1 MRTEEIKVYT
11 FEELDKKAKEKAR
24 EWYKSEMYKDFSV
37 EAEMITENMENVLYT
52 KGYSGA
58 KVYWELSCRQGDG
71 VCFTWEKFGRD
82 KDILTIFNRIY
93 NNNIPKNILRV
104 LPFVKIEFTR
114 TNSSYCHKNTV
125 RVDYSSTTR
134 SYIDN
139 CPRVEKV
146 IDELIETLDDDR
158 KNLCNILETQ
168 GYDEIDYYYSDE
180 YIDETIICNEYEFY
194 ADGTKY

>member
-24 EWYKSEMYKDFSV
+24 NWFKSEMYKDFSF
-37 EAEMITENMENVLYT
+37 ESDSITENMQNGLEENGYT
-52 KGYSGA
+52 NTEI
-58 KVYWELSCRQGDG
+58 YWELSCRQGDG
-71 VCFTWEKFGRD
+71 VCFTWEKLGRD
-82 KDILTIFNRIY
+82 KDILTILNRIY
-93 NNNIPKNILRV
+93 SNNIPKNILRV

-114 TNSSYCHKNTV
+114 SNSSYCHKNTV

-134 SYIDN
+134 FYIDG
-139 CPRVEKV
+139 CYRVEKV
-146 IDELIETLDDDR
+146 IDELIETLDEDR
-158 KNLCNILETQ
+158 KDLCDILETQ